1 MVRPRVIDR
10 EALHRLLWKRAN
22 RHGRIK
28 FVQSDLA
35 IEVGVS
41 TAHFCRVI
49 REMTEA
55 GRMRPLASVAHT
67 YVITDPAVWMAQRT
81 KELAEAGWS

>member
-1 MVRPRVIDR
+1 MIDR

-22 RHGRIK
+22 RHGRVK

-49 REMTEA
+49 REMTED
-55 GRMRPLASVAHT
+55 GRLHQLSSTAHT
-67 YVITDPAVWMAQRT
+67 YVITDPASWTAQRI
-81 KELAEAGWS
+81 KEMAESGWS

>member
-1 MVRPRVIDR
+1 MGRPRVIDR
-10 EALHRLLWKRAN
+10 EALHRLLWQRAN

-41 TAHFCRVI
+41 TAHFCRVV
-49 REMTEA
+49 REMEED
-55 GRMRPLASVAHT
+55 GRLRQLGTQAHT
-67 YVITDPAVWMAQRT
+67 YVITNPETWMLQRI
-81 KELAEAGWS
+81 KDMAKA